1 VLNAITR
8 TGSRTGQTS
17 NNGFKIGLLNIG
29 LGKRGAEVSEIIDD
43 KINGLIVIGR
53 YDRRGPISA
62 HEKTPNA
69 KEIENLSTKWEKG
82 EPQQVTAPSRD
93 SAFYPVDPANIQEK
107 REDVSIILKGAC

>member
-1 VLNAITR
+1 MFGGVERHDANRVAVLAR
-8 TGSRTGQTS
+8 HQVGDG
-17 NNGFKIGLLNIG
+17 GFEVGLLDIG

-69 KEIENLSTKWEKG
+69 ITSG
-82 EPQQVTAPSRD
+82 
-93 SAFYPVDPANIQEK
+93 I
-107 REDVSIILKGAC
+107 